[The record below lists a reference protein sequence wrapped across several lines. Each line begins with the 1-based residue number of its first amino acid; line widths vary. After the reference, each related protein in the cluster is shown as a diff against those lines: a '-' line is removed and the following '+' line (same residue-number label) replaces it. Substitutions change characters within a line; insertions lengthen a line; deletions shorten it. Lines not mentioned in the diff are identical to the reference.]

1 MSYELL
7 KEKFNTYRPQA
18 TLLFGFM
25 LVFLVGFGV
34 GRLAPTSRKADISKD
49 YSNYSTKTPAKTT
62 RPTTTTAEAEG
73 QVQAAVTEE
82 AAKDPEPQQQAGAQ
96 KEQVKSKP
104 HPPSGVCGIKGNI
117 SAKGDKIY
125 HIPGGAFF
133 DRVKP
138 EQCFSTETEA
148 KAAGFRKS
156 SR

>member
-1 MSYELL
+1 M
-7 KEKFNTYRPQA
+7 
-18 TLLFGFM
+18 TLLLGFM

-34 GRLAPTSRKADISKD
+34 GRLAPVSRKANISKD
-49 YSNYSTKTPAKTT
+49 YSNYSTKTPAETT
-62 RPTTTTAEAEG
+62 HPAADAEG
-73 QVQAAVTEE
+73 QVRGVTAVEI
-82 AAKDPEPQQQAGAQ
+82 AKDPETRPQDSVVPKDEAQ
-96 KEQVKSKP
+96 IKSHLP
-104 HPPSGVCGIKGNI
+104 NGVCGIKGNI